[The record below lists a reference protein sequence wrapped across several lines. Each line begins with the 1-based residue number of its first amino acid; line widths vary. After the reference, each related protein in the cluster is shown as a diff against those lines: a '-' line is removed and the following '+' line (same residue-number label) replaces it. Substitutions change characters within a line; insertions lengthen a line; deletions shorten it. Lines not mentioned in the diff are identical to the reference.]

1 MKVVCITNDV
11 EATSIYGEAYREDI
25 AQNVAE
31 VALPAL
37 LALYRKYN
45 VKATFFCLASYIQKY
60 PQIIEMIQADGHEV
74 ACHGFTHESNEA
86 FDMLSYEEQLGC
98 LKHSKEILDAL
109 AHEEV
114 VSFRAPAL
122 RVNEYTPKA
131 LKDAGFRIDS
141 SVAPQRLDAFM
152 SLGSKRKLQWIGA
165 PRTIYETA
173 NNNLARK
180 GDSNIT
186 EVPVSAFGLPYIST
200 LMRVSPFLNRLARMS
215 VAAEANHHSLSGG
228 GKKVVNFLFHPSEA
242 ITIDQSI
249 GTLQTRTTSRIKHLL
264 VDVLRMKLKRRNLGP
279 RSLDLLEKEL
289 IFWQKKGYAFKTIK
303 DCSKMKIAFYLAH
316 PAHYHY
322 FKFSAQQLR
331 KDGHEVIFLAKNK
344 DILLSLLDNA
354 GEKYEIIAHKK
365 SKNYFQHILYAI
377 QADLSV
383 VRYLRTER
391 VDMIIGSQLTGLIR
405 RMTNTAIINTGED
418 DAKIL
423 GIYPFLAYTHTNSI
437 LSPICCDN
445 GKWNSKTVPFPG
457 FLKLA
462 YLHPKH
468 FSPDRKIVEQYQI
481 DHDKPYFLIRF
492 AKLNAH
498 HDTGVSGI
506 STNIAQHLIDMLRPH
521 GQIYITSER
530 ELEPQFEQ
538 YRLHIN
544 PLDIHHVMAFATLYI
559 GDSQSMANEAAML
572 GVPSLRFNDFVGAKK
587 IGVMEELEHVY
598 GLTYGISSHEP
609 ERLYAKVEEFLEMPN
624 LREVFQE
631 RRQKMLS
638 EKIDVTA
645 FLTWFI
651 ENYPLSAK
659 EAKNADAMFWERFK

>member
-11 EATSIYGEAYREDI
+11 EATSIFGEAYREDI

-215 VAAEANHHSLSGG
+215 VAVEANHHSLSGG
-228 GKKVVNFLFHPSEA
+228 GQEGCKLLVP
-242 ITIDQSI
+242 SI
-249 GTLQTRTTSRIKHLL
+249 GGNHNRPVNWYSANKNNKSDKAPPCRCVENETQETQFGTPKSRFVGKRTH
-264 VDVLRMKLKRRNLGP
+264 
-279 RSLDLLEKEL
+279 
-289 IFWQKKGYAFKTIK
+289 
-303 DCSKMKIAFYLAH
+303 
-316 PAHYHY
+316 
-322 FKFSAQQLR
+322 
-331 KDGHEVIFLAKNK
+331 FLAK
-344 DILLSLLDNA
+344 
-354 GEKYEIIAHKK
+354 
-365 SKNYFQHILYAI
+365 
-377 QADLSV
+377 
-383 VRYLRTER
+383 
-391 VDMIIGSQLTGLIR
+391 
-405 RMTNTAIINTGED
+405 
-418 DAKIL
+418 
-423 GIYPFLAYTHTNSI
+423 
-437 LSPICCDN
+437 
-445 GKWNSKTVPFPG
+445 
-457 FLKLA
+457 
-462 YLHPKH
+462 
-468 FSPDRKIVEQYQI
+468 
-481 DHDKPYFLIRF
+481 
-492 AKLNAH
+492 
-498 HDTGVSGI
+498 
-506 STNIAQHLIDMLRPH
+506 
-521 GQIYITSER
+521 
-530 ELEPQFEQ
+530 
-538 YRLHIN
+538 
-544 PLDIHHVMAFATLYI
+544 
-559 GDSQSMANEAAML
+559 
-572 GVPSLRFNDFVGAKK
+572 
-587 IGVMEELEHVY
+587 
-598 GLTYGISSHEP
+598 
-609 ERLYAKVEEFLEMPN
+609 
-624 LREVFQE
+624 
-631 RRQKMLS
+631 
-638 EKIDVTA
+638 
-645 FLTWFI
+645 
-651 ENYPLSAK
+651 
-659 EAKNADAMFWERFK
+659 